1 MAFENLQLAL
11 SDAFSSLLIGV
22 IAFLPK
28 LIVAI
33 VIIILGWL
41 IGAALSKVISQIFK
55 SLKVDSA
62 LEAAGAKKLV
72 NKAGFG
78 LNSGKFIG
86 ELVKYFVVVVVV
98 LATLSILGLSEVT
111 LFLQGVVLGYLPQVI
126 VAVLI
131 LVIAIIVAEVVQKVV
146 IASAKAAGVRK
157 AGFLGAVTKWAI
169 WAFALLA
176 ALFQLNIAATF
187 IQTLFTGIVV
197 AFSLALGL
205 SFGLGAKDAAKDVI
219 DGIRN
224 EIKDRN

>member
-11 SDAFSSLLIGV
+11 ADAFSGLLIGV
-22 IAFLPK
+22 VEFIPK

-33 VIIILGWL
+33 VILILGWL
-41 IGAALSKVISQIFK
+41 IGAALSKIISQIFK
-55 SLKVDSA
+55 ALRVDSA

-72 NKAGFG
+72 NKSGFG

-86 ELVKYFVVVVVV
+86 ELVKYFIVIVAL
-98 LATLSILGLSEVT
+98 LAILSILGLSEVT
-111 LFLQGVVLGYLPQVI
+111 MFLQGVVLGYLPQVI

-131 LVIAIIVAEVVQKVV
+131 LVIAIVVAEVAQKVV
-146 IASAKAAGVRK
+146 IAAAKAAGVRK

-169 WAFALLA
+169 WAFAILA

-197 AFSLALGL
+197 AFSIALGL
-205 SFGLGAKDAAKDVI
+205 SFGLGAKDAAKDIV
-219 DGIRN
+219 DSVRN

>member
-11 SDAFSSLLIGV
+11 SEAFSGLLIGV
-22 IAFLPK
+22 ISFLPK

-55 SLKVDSA
+55 SLRVDSA

-86 ELVKYFVVVVVV
+86 ELVKYFVVIVVV

-131 LVIAIIVAEVVQKVV
+131 LVIAIVVAEVVQKVV

-205 SFGLGAKDAAKDVI
+205 SFGLGGRDAAKDIV
-219 DGIRN
+219 DSIRN

>member
-11 SDAFSSLLIGV
+11 SDAFSGLLIGV

-28 LIVAI
+28 LVVAI

-41 IGAALSKVISQIFK
+41 IGAALSKGISGIFK
-55 SLKVDSA
+55 ALRVDSA
-62 LEAAGAKKLV
+62 LEAAGTKKLV
-72 NKAGFG
+72 NRAGFG
-78 LNSGKFIG
+78 LNSGKFVG
-86 ELVKYFVVVVVV
+86 ELVKWFMVVVTA
-98 LATLSILGLSEVT
+98 LAALSILGLSEVT
-111 LFLQGVVLGYLPQVI
+111 FFLQGVVLGYLPQVI

-131 LVIAIIVAEVVQKVV
+131 LVVAIIVAEVVQKVV
-146 IASAKAAGVRK
+146 VAGAKAAGVRK

-169 WAFALLA
+169 WAFAILA

-219 DGIRN
+219 DSIRS